1 MADADDAWTF
11 GPGIR
16 LAAFGPAMNYELGGG
31 DLGLKGCAIK
41 FGAMTDAVFADISD
55 MKKVP
60 DTWAD
65 QSGDEIGPLM
75 ENLPDVIG
83 HTKPQIADFRDNV
96 IIDVLKMHK
105 RM

>member
-1 MADADDAWTF
+1 
-11 GPGIR
+11 
-16 LAAFGPAMNYELGGG
+16 
-31 DLGLKGCAIK
+31 
-41 FGAMTDAVFADISD
+41 
-55 MKKVP
+55 
-60 DTWAD
+60 
-65 QSGDEIGPLM
+65 M

>member
-1 MADADDAWTF
+1 
-11 GPGIR
+11 
-16 LAAFGPAMNYELGGG
+16 
-31 DLGLKGCAIK
+31 
-41 FGAMTDAVFADISD
+41 MTDAVFADISD

-75 ENLPDVIG
+75 ENFPEVIG
-83 HTKPQIADFRDNV
+83 HTKLEIASFRDNL
-96 IIDVLKMHK
+96 IINVLKMHD